1 MAAGGFGR
9 AAQSLQRRLASPA
22 CHPGHAY
29 RFNDFL
35 AQQTARITSTL
46 DKSERRIIEA
56 RRRAQTRGELGDVD
70 VEIRGSAGS
79 DVATDDAAVQL
90 RRIGAL

>member
-1 MAAGGFGR
+1 MPAGGFGR
-9 AAQSLQRRLASPA
+9 ATQSLQRRLASPA

-29 RFNDFL
+29 RFDDFL
-35 AQQTARITSTL
+35 AQQLQRIASTL
-46 DKSERRIIEA
+46 DKSERRIVDA
-56 RRRAQTRGELGDVD
+56 RQRAQTRIGLGDVD

-79 DVATDDAAVQL
+79 DVASDDAAVQL